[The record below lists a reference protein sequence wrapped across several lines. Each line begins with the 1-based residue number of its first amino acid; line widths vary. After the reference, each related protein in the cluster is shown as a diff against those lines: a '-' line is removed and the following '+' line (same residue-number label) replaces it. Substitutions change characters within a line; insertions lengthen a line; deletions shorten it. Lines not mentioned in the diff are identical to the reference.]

1 MEKLQS
7 IAFTSKKAISSCS
20 SYFFVLPHKSF
31 VFEKLKTW
39 SKPDCYVID
48 LQDGCPNELKE
59 MARENIK
66 QQATLLGELDRKI
79 LLRVND
85 FGNEAELKKDMEL
98 LSLGV
103 FDGIMLPMINRVE
116 NIQVIDRW
124 LQNIEEELG
133 TEQTVFEIVPLI
145 ETVYS
150 TVHINRITSS
160 SDRITAIALGLFD
173 LFADSNASMNQDNVN
188 FISNLVMLATKSAGL
203 PFIDSPF
210 TEIHDYAAFYAD
222 CKKTAD
228 IGSDGKLILH
238 PDHIDIVNNCFSI
251 SEKEKKSLT
260 DKLNGYT
267 GGCSINKSGE
277 FIGPPVEKKI
287 KRQLLKKVKKKRIPA
302 NSIRPRTF
310 KYGLDLNTVYEGQA
324 LPCPYEISVDE
335 SWTTLWSS
343 LVPMGNF
350 IETSDVFSQHLGL
363 PKKLLPFSAMLN
375 LTLCMA
381 VEPFSETCLL
391 HLGLEEVV
399 YEKPA
404 HAGDTFRCYIFIEK
418 LRNTSDGRRS
428 VITSRHILLNQNS
441 ERILSF
447 KRKTLFPKIDDLEAK
462 IRLSIPENS
471 KLNET
476 LATKNTTVLTDFID
490 CSNLSEHPINCHKIA
505 SNELLIHD
513 ASRHLGESENLL
525 FTTLFR
531 NTHPVHFNYLRY
543 QKKDIIVCGGF
554 VLAIT
559 LANALKDLKQVVDQ
573 RIISCS
579 HINKIAPMDTI
590 SSVSYIHSRKLEDNL
605 EVLTIKTLGIRNVD
619 IANELNDC
627 DWPLDLFAQEDL
639 RPAKMEKLLREEMPE
654 LFHKVCIQI
663 LWKVWRPI
671 TK

>member
-1 MEKLQS
+1 MEKLQPM
-7 IAFTSKKAISSCS
+7 AVANRKAVSTHS
-20 SYFFVLPHKSF
+20 SYFFILPHKPC
-31 VFEKLKTW
+31 VFDKLKNW
-39 SKPDCYVID
+39 NKPDCYVID
-48 LQDGCPNELKE
+48 LQDGCPNNLKE
-59 MARENIK
+59 TARNNIR
-66 QQATLLGELDRKI
+66 QHAELLTGLDRKI
-79 LLRVND
+79 LLRVNS
-85 FGNEAELKKDMEL
+85 FENIAELNKDMAL
-98 LSLGV
+98 LNLEAIDGV
-103 FDGIMLPMINRVE
+103 MLPMIE
-116 NIQVIDRW
+116 DA
-124 LQNIEEELG
+124 QNIRDLDLWLKNREEDLG
-133 TEQTVFEIVPLI
+133 AAQNKFEIVPLI

-150 TVHINRITSS
+150 TLHINRITSS
-160 SDRITAIALGLFD
+160 SERISAIALGLFD
-173 LFADSNASMNQDNVN
+173 LFADSNASMNEANIN
-188 FISNLVMLATKSAGL
+188 FMSNLVMLGAKGAGL

-222 CKKTAD
+222 CKKTID

-238 PDHIDIVNNCFSI
+238 PDHIDIVNNYFSI
-251 SEKEKKSLT
+251 SSEEKKCLT
-260 DKLNGYT
+260 DKLIGYT

-287 KRQLLKKVKKKRIPA
+287 KRQLLKKVRKKTIVT

-324 LPCPYEISVDE
+324 LPCPYEISVDD

-350 IETSDVFSQHLGL
+350 IETSDVFSKQVGL

-391 HLGLEEVV
+391 HLGLGDVV

-404 HAGDTFRCYIFIEK
+404 HAGDTFRCYIYIEK

-441 ERILSF
+441 ERVLSF
-447 KRKTLFPKIDDLEAK
+447 KRKTLFPKIKDLEAK
-462 IRLSIPENS
+462 IRLSIPDNS
-471 KLNET
+471 KLHET

-490 CSNLSEHPINCHKIA
+490 CSNLSDYPNNSHKVS

-531 NTHPVHFNYLRY
+531 NTHPVHFNYLRH
-543 QKKDIIVCGGF
+543 QKKEIIVCGGF
-554 VLAIT
+554 VMAIT

-590 SSVSYIHSRKLEDNL
+590 SSVSYIHDRKIENNL

-619 IANELNDC
+619 VPNELNDC
-627 DWPLDLFAQEDL
+627 DWPLDLFAKEEL
-639 RPAKMEKLLREEMPE
+639 RPAMMEKLLSKEMPE

-671 TK
+671 IE

>member
-1 MEKLQS
+1 M
-7 IAFTSKKAISSCS
+7 
-20 SYFFVLPHKSF
+20 
-31 VFEKLKTW
+31 
-39 SKPDCYVID
+39 ID

-310 KYGLDLNTVYEGQA
+310 QYGLDLNTVYEGQA

>member
-1 MEKLQS
+1 
-7 IAFTSKKAISSCS
+7 
-20 SYFFVLPHKSF
+20 
-31 VFEKLKTW
+31 
-39 SKPDCYVID
+39 
-48 LQDGCPNELKE
+48 
-59 MARENIK
+59 
-66 QQATLLGELDRKI
+66 
-79 LLRVND
+79 
-85 FGNEAELKKDMEL
+85 MEL

-238 PDHIDIVNNCFSI
+238 PDHIDIVNNCLSI
-251 SEKEKKSLT
+251 SEDEKKSLT

-267 GGCSINKSGE
+267 GGCFINKSGE

-462 IRLSIPENS
+462 IRLSLPENS
-471 KLNET
+471 KLHET